1 MIHYTLGQKILNRML
16 LTGGI
21 VGSSAEEDADTILNS
36 KFVKGAGHKD
46 WNTDDSSE
54 YDKAAYKIMPLTAEQ
69 ITIGDRSNI
78 KDPEDDSIKTVTKE
92 IAVKMEK
99 PYTCVKIPVVKDTSG
114 ERVQIKIVVADII
127 KSIETTMNNI
137 NPSGI
142 SDGAIFYDGT
152 GVTTVNDIT
161 SIISM
166 LKKGINSLLSST
178 GFYSTS
184 VWKESKKV
192 DIPSYSYSFYERT
205 MGENKYTEYDQN
217 KKQNVDK
224 VATYYYYISKKKK
237 IEFNQ
242 QLPEYYYLEASS
254 IQTAN
259 YPQKAFIGLFT
270 SMPDPSGLEYSE
282 PETGRPGLTYRRMNL
297 HEDLFQGEYAFN
309 DAKVCKEGDHK
320 GKAMLTNKSIIMFP
334 EVQNESW
341 GRIVGFGV
349 FEEEAVGAGT
359 PYFWGRVENEKTAST
374 ETVPLFRIGDF
385 QIYLG

>member
-16 LTGGI
+16 LTGGV
-21 VGSSAEEDADTILNS
+21 VGATASEDADSILNS
-36 KFVKGAGHKD
+36 KFIKGASHSD
-46 WNTDDSSE
+46 WNREDSSE

-69 ITIGDRSNI
+69 IKIGDRTNP
-78 KDPEDDSIKTVTKE
+78 KKPESDSKSSVTKE
-92 IAVKMEK
+92 VAFKLEK
-99 PYTCVKIPVVKDTSG
+99 PYTCVKIPVVKDASG
-114 ERVQIKIVVADII
+114 ERVQIKIVVADVI
-127 KSIETTMNNI
+127 KSIETAMNSI
-137 NPSGI
+137 NPSSV
-142 SDGAIFYDGT
+142 SDGAIFYDNT
-152 GVTTVNDIT
+152 GVTTVSNIT
-161 SIISM
+161 DIIST

-184 VWKESKKV
+184 VWQEAKKV
-192 DIPSYSYSFYERT
+192 DIPSYSYSFYSRET
-205 MGENKYTEYDQN
+205 GENKYQEYDEN
-217 KKQNVDK
+217 KKEWVDK
-224 VATYYYYISKKKK
+224 VATYTYYSAKSRKV
-237 IEFNQ
+237 EFGG

-270 SMPDPSGLEYSE
+270 SMPDANGLEYSE
-282 PETGRPGLTYRRMNL
+282 PEAGREGLTYRRMNL

-309 DAKVCKEGDHK
+309 DAKICGEGQHK

-334 EVQNESW
+334 EVQNQSW

-349 FEEEAVGAGT
+349 FEEEAVGTGT
-359 PYFWGRVENEKTAST
+359 PYFWGRVEKEKTAST